1 MQYFCLT
8 HPLLCKEGLG
18 EVEYSC
24 LNSIENM
31 NKKFVTLYRHIIE
44 QERKYPEA
52 TGQLSDLLADIALAC
67 KLISLEVNRAGLID
81 ILGFTGE
88 ENVHG
93 EQVKKLDEFA
103 HETLVRAM
111 EVSGH
116 LCAIASEES
125 EDFIPVS
132 EKYMGERPMSK
143 YICHFDPLDGSSNI
157 DANISIGTIFSIYK
171 RISKSGP
178 GTLEDCLQ
186 IGLKQVAAGYI
197 IYGSSTIMIYTTGQ
211 GVHGFTLDPT
221 VGEFLLFYENIKIPK
236 KSKTYSINEGNYR
249 KWNPNL
255 QKYIDDLKSDNKE
268 KNRPYTSRY
277 VGSLV
282 ADFHRNLLYGGIFM
296 YPADSKNVNG
306 KLRLLYEAN
315 PLAFI
320 VEQAGGRASNG
331 KQRILEVQPQDLHQR
346 TPLFIGSDEDVKE
359 AEKYLSGNKITIK
372 NDFLLSLK

>member
-1 MQYFCLT
+1 
-8 HPLLCKEGLG
+8 
-18 EVEYSC
+18 
-24 LNSIENM
+24 M

-44 QERKYPEA
+44 QERKFPEA

-81 ILGFTGE
+81 ILGFTGD
-88 ENVHG
+88 ENIHG
-93 EQVKKLDEFA
+93 EEVKKLDEFA
-103 HETLVRAM
+103 HDTLVRAM

-125 EDFIPVS
+125 ENFIPVD
-132 EKYMGERPMSK
+132 EKFMGNRPMSK

-157 DANISIGTIFSIYK
+157 DANISIGTIFSIY
-171 RISKSGP
+171 RRVSKSGP

-186 IGLKQVAAGYI
+186 KGSNQVAAGYV
-197 IYGSSTIMIYTTGQ
+197 IYGSSTILVYTTGQ

-236 KSKTYSINEGNYR
+236 KSKTYSVNEGNYA
-249 KWNPNL
+249 KWDKNL
-255 QKYIDDLKSDNKE
+255 RMYIDSLKREDKE
-268 KNRPYTSRY
+268 KGRPYSSRY

-296 YPADSKNVNG
+296 YPGDKKNTSG

-331 KQRILEVQPQDLHQR
+331 KERILDIQPDNLHQR
-346 TPLFIGSDEDVKE
+346 TPLFIGSEKDVLE
-359 AEKYLSGNKITIK
+359 AEK
-372 NDFLLSLK
+372 FLAGSD